1 MFKVFTLALKTWT
14 SGGIDRPN
22 PSLKRGREIKSRNGR
37 AVHYSNFQDKKI
49 VFVLY
54 LPRVQKVKA
63 LSTYFT
69 KITAVPS
76 SRTLLF
82 C

>member
-63 LSTYFT
+63 STYFRKMT
-69 KITAVPS
+69 TIPT